1 MTIEALGHE
10 TTIEKCQQIAEL
22 ISRRTDS
29 KGNGI
34 HGTAIASLEFTRQ
47 SDTFT
52 SMHDVSEPILA
63 IVVQG
68 KKAAL
73 LGEETYHYGVAQY
86 LVISVDL
93 PLSGF
98 VTEATPDR
106 PYLGL
111 KLDLDPV
118 QLCDIIA
125 QTTAGAVKKE
135 SVKGWFVTD
144 ATLPLIDCALK
155 LVKLLDSPQDIPF
168 LAPLI
173 IREIYYRLLVSEQSE
188 AVRQIATSGSSGF
201 VTEATP
207 DRPYLG
213 LKLDLDPVQLCDII
227 AQTTA
232 GAVKKESVKGWFV
245 TDATLPLIDCALK
258 LVKLLDSPQ
267 DIPFLAPLIIRE
279 IYYRLLVSEQSEAV
293 RQIATSGSNMQ
304 NIARAI
310 KIIKTNFAKPMRIE
324 DLAEQVNLSSSSL
337 HRHFKAVTS
346 MSPLQYQKQIRLL
359 NARHLMLAENADA
372 ATTAYQ
378 VGYESPSQ
386 FSREYS
392 RMFGAPPI
400 KDIERLRIV

>member
-1 MTIEALGHE
+1 MTIKALGHE
-10 TTIEKCQQIAEL
+10 TTVGKCQQIAEL
-22 ISRRTDS
+22 ISRRTDG

-34 HGTAIASLEFTRQ
+34 HGTAISPLEFTRQ
-47 SDTFT
+47 SNTLT
-52 SMHDVSEPILA
+52 SMHNVSEPILA

-68 KKAAL
+68 QKKTL
-73 LGEETYHYGVAQY
+73 IGEETYHYGVAQY

-118 QLCDIIA
+118 QLCEIIS
-125 QTTAGAVKKE
+125 QTSTAANQE
-135 SVKGWFVTD
+135 SVKGWFVSD
-144 ATLPLIDCALK
+144 ATLPLVDCALK
-155 LVKLLDSPQDIPF
+155 LINLLDTPQDIPF

-188 AVRQIATSGSSGF
+188 AVRQIATPS
-201 VTEATP
+201 
-207 DRPYLG
+207 
-213 LKLDLDPVQLCDII
+213 
-227 AQTTA
+227 
-232 GAVKKESVKGWFV
+232 
-245 TDATLPLIDCALK
+245 
-258 LVKLLDSPQ
+258 
-267 DIPFLAPLIIRE
+267 
-279 IYYRLLVSEQSEAV
+279 
-293 RQIATSGSNMQ
+293 SNMQ

-310 KIIKTNFAKPMRIE
+310 KLIKTNFAKPMRIE

-359 NARHLMLAENADA
+359 NARQLMLAENADA
-372 ATTAYQ
+372 ASTAYQ